1 MMRAVATSA
10 LRAGGASA
18 HSLSDPKYVERM
30 YKEVPEELG
39 GTPTARSAM
48 KASCYHRIDFKIDE
62 DASVFEA
69 VQRFAAYNIGCLCV
83 TTNGRVTGVISER
96 DYVNKIALLGRKSQ
110 ETRVK
115 EIATMGANLVVASV
129 NDDISILMNRMLA
142 RDIRHL
148 PIADEE
154 GEIIGML
161 SIKDIVKEITSRQLE
176 VIQKLAQ
183 FNVGQGAFFSD

>member
-1 MMRAVATSA
+1 MFAAARRASPMMRAVATSA

-115 EIATMGANLVVASV
+115 EIATMGANLVVASGANAV
-129 NDDISILMNRMLA
+129 ATRPHESPTLPLRQSTTIS
-142 RDIRHL
+142 
-148 PIADEE
+148 P
-154 GEIIGML
+154 
-161 SIKDIVKEITSRQLE
+161 S
-176 VIQKLAQ
+176 
-183 FNVGQGAFFSD
+183 